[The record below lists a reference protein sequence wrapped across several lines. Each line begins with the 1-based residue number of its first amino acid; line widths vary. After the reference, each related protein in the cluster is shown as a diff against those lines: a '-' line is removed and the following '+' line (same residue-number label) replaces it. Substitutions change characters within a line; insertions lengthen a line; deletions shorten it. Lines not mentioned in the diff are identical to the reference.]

1 MEKRLS
7 IRASLPVPTR
17 NVLDEFTHDRML
29 NVLDEFT
36 HECLAI
42 RVARKL
48 NRFEMAWT
56 SFMVGWI
63 SLRSS
68 RKSSDLNRRT
78 QHLL

>member
-48 NRFEMAWT
+48 NRW
-56 SFMVGWI
+56 S
-63 SLRSS
+63 SLRWPGLHSWS
-68 RKSSDLNRRT
+68 GGSARVPVGSQAT
-78 QHLL
+78 